1 MSAPEPVGAP
11 SVAFYVLEEASAA
24 SRLKLV
30 CRITDKAYRAGQQ
43 VLIWNPDT
51 AELASLDELLW
62 TFGDD
67 RSFIPHE
74 LFAPGAAREAPVLLS
89 AGPLPEG
96 PIEVLVNL
104 SPTLPPCVT
113 RALRV
118 VEVVDGEE
126 RRREAARSRFK
137 AYRELGLQPQSHH
150 VRGGE
155 ARS

>member
-1 MSAPEPVGAP
+1 MSPQELPDAP
-11 SVAFYVLEEASAA
+11 SVAFYVLEEASTTA
-24 SRLKLV
+24 RLKLV
-30 CRITDKAYRAGQQ
+30 CRIADKAYRAGQQ
-43 VLIWNPDT
+43 VLIWNPDA

-67 RSFIPHE
+67 RSFVPHE
-74 LFAPGAAREAPVLLS
+74 LFASGAAPEAPVLLS
-89 AGPLPEG
+89 AGPLPDG

-104 SPTLPPCVT
+104 SQALPPCVG

-126 RRREAARSRFK
+126 RRREAARARFK
-137 AYRELGLQPQSHH
+137 AYRELGLKPQSHNLG
-150 VRGGE
+150 GGE

>member
-1 MSAPEPVGAP
+1 MSAPEPPSAP

-24 SRLKLV
+24 ARLRLV

-62 TFGDD
+62 SFGDD

-89 AGPLPEG
+89 AGPIPDG
-96 PIEVLVNL
+96 PLEVLINL
-104 SPTLPPCVT
+104 APALPPCVT

-118 VEVVDGEE
+118 VEIVDGEE
-126 RRREAARSRFK
+126 RRREAARARFK
-137 AYRELGLQPQSHH
+137 AYRELGLQPQSHK
-150 VRGGE
+150 VPGGE
-155 ARS
+155 ARA